1 MEQRIHTIAR
11 LLLGARHAVV
21 FTGAGVSVESGIPDF
36 RSPGGIWD
44 RYDPDEFQYE
54 AFCADPGRYWENRCA
69 GRHAAALDLFR
80 AEPNPAHRAIARL
93 QELGRVRTVITQNI
107 DNLHQD
113 AGSTGVV
120 ELHGNARWVR
130 CQRCGARSPVEVAD
144 RRAGSGEVP
153 PLCSCG
159 GILKPDVIFF
169 GEMLPRQAIERAY
182 AEAMACDLM
191 LVVGSSLVVYPAASI
206 PAMAAGHARL
216 VIVNLDPT
224 PLDGAADVVVRGRA
238 GEVLPA
244 VVAAVED
251 MCGGAGGGSGRP
263 DPS

>member
-1 MEQRIHTIAR
+1 MEEQIRTIAR
-11 LLLGARHAVV
+11 LLDEARHGVV

-44 RYDPDEFQYE
+44 RYDPDEFEYE

-69 GRHAAALDLFR
+69 GRHAAALDIFR

-113 AGSTGVV
+113 AGSKDVV

-130 CQRCGARSPVEVAD
+130 CQRCGARSPAEEAD
-144 RRAGSGEVP
+144 RRATCGEIP

-159 GILKPDVIFF
+159 GIFKPDVIFF

-191 LVVGSSLVVYPAASI
+191 LVVGSSLVVYPAATI
-206 PAMAAGHARL
+206 PAMAAEHARL

-224 PLDGAADVVVRGRA
+224 PLDDAAAVVVHGRA

-244 VVAAVED
+244 VVAAMEE
-251 MCGGAGGGSGRP
+251 G
-263 DPS
+263 